1 MPISNIILDHVTEL
15 PSTAAAA
22 AAAAAGGNHVLDVS
36 LANSTGED
44 SVEIPLKTARK
55 TRVEA
60 RCPCQIQALRVYAG
74 NP

>member
-1 MPISNIILDHVTEL
+1 LSCPALDT
-15 PSTAAAA
+15 TAAAA